1 MDRRRCLLHLLSLVP
16 AAVLAGCASPGGQPA
31 ASAASG
37 LKFGDAERKIIED
50 YYARQRAGVMLG
62 AKPAQRAKPGDKLDT
77 GQRPA
82 KLPTE
87 LDKLLPTLAKPHTR
101 LTLGADVILV
111 NRDTLD
117 ILDVIPQ
124 VAY

>member
-1 MDRRRCLLHLLSLVP
+1 MDRRRCLFHLLSLIP
-16 AAVLAGCASPGGQPA
+16 AAALVGCAGPGGQPTA
-31 ASAASG
+31 GAASG
-37 LKFGDAERKIIED
+37 LKFGDAERKTIED
-50 YYARQRAGVMLG
+50 YYARQRAGVMVTG
-62 AKPAQRAKPGDKLDT
+62 KPAQRARPGDKLDS

-82 KLPTE
+82 KLPTD
-87 LDKLLPTLAKPHTR
+87 LDKLLPALPAPHTR

-111 NRDTLD
+111 NRDSLD